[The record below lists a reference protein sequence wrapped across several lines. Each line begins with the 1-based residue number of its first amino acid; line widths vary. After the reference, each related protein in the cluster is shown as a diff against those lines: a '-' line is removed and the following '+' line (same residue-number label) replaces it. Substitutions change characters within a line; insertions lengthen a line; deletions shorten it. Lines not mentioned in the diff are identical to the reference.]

1 MSARCGSCHAPV
13 RWVTTETGAA
23 MPLDPDPHP
32 DGNVTPIPGSDDGH
46 GRMVARVHGHRTAPA
61 PAWRPHWA
69 TCPHANTHRT
79 ALDRPPDNR
88 KPAEGQTP
96 LWEAPQ

>member
-1 MSARCGSCHAPV
+1 
-13 RWVTTETGAA
+13 VTTETGAA

-32 DGNVTPIPGSDDGH
+32 DGNVTPLPGSDDGH
-46 GRMVARVHGHRTAPA
+46 GRMVARVHGHRTAPQ

-69 TCPHANTHRT
+69 TCPHADTHRT
-79 ALDRPPDNR
+79 TTTTTTTRTSTTAAAGRAPDNR
-88 KPAEGQTP
+88 NPADGQTP